1 MELKLDDVSG
11 TSSHLISLG
20 WLTTENPVVGLEV
33 AGEGNMNLTLRAQCQ
48 HGSLILKQSRDHVAK
63 YPTIAAP
70 IERLDVEAGFYKAVS
85 SHPAIAGQMPQLIG
99 YDAPNHLLALED
111 LGPSND
117 FSSRYS
123 QQSQSSGARDLPA
136 AELLGWLA
144 ELHSLR
150 AGDTGNAEVF
160 ANLAMR
166 QLNHAHIFVIPLQ
179 ADNGLELPEQ
189 RAQVAARLCRDDR
202 LAAAAQALGSH
213 YLAQAAPDS
222 RLLHGDFYPGSWLAG
237 ADGIRVIDVEF
248 AFFGAREFDLGVF
261 VAHCVMTGSEP
272 EQAIRLLIQ
281 YPDHASCDQPLI
293 EAFAGMEIIRR
304 LLGVA
309 QLPITA
315 PESRQCEWLDWA
327 YQKVCQ

>member
-1 MELKLDDVSG
+1 VELNIDDISG
-11 TSSHLISLG
+11 ISSHLISLG
-20 WLTTENPVVGLEV
+20 WLSADNPVAALEV

-48 HGSLILKQSRDHVAK
+48 RGTLILKQSRDHVAK
-63 YPTIAAP
+63 YPTIPAP
-70 IERLDVEAGFYKAVS
+70 VERLDVEAAFYQAVS
-85 SHPAIAGQMPQLIG
+85 GHPAIAGQMPQLIG

-117 FSSRYS
+117 FSSRYGDAGE
-123 QQSQSSGARDLPA
+123 QSTQPELPA

-150 AGDTGNAEVF
+150 AGDTNNAQVF
-160 ANLAMR
+160 ANQAMR
-166 QLNHAHIFVIPLQ
+166 ELNHAHIFVIPLQ

-189 RAQVAARLCRDDR
+189 RAAVAQRLCRDTR
-202 LAAAAQALGSH
+202 LAAAAQALGSL
-213 YLAQAAPDS
+213 YLAPAQPDS
-222 RLLHGDFYPGSWLAG
+222 RLLHGDFYPGSWLAL

-261 VAHCVMTGSEP
+261 AAHCVMTGSDP
-272 EQAIRLLIQ
+272 EQAIRLLRQ
-281 YPDHASCDQPLI
+281 YPDRTSCDQPLI